1 MPDPF
6 VFVLFGGTG
15 DLAHRKVIPAL
26 YQLWRT
32 NLLPHEFMLVAI
44 GRRPY
49 TDASF
54 RAEIR
59 TSLEKYSRVLP
70 LDQQV
75 WDEFAKRIA
84 YLQGDFN
91 DPAAYAHLSQ
101 HLDTCDTEHGTAG
114 NRLFYLATQPSAFPE
129 IVGELGRAGL
139 DHEMHGGGWRRVVIE
154 KPFGRDLESAIRLN
168 REVGKVF
175 REKQVYR
182 IDHYLG
188 KETVRNLLVFRFGNG
203 IFEPIWNRRYVDHV
217 QITVAESIGIEARGA
232 FYEETGAIRDF
243 LQNHLMQLVS
253 LVAMEP
259 PASFDADA
267 LRDEKVKVLRAV
279 APKTRE
285 EIAGRRRPRPVRPG
299 LGRRRRRCPGYRE
312 EPDVD
317 PESETETFVAA
328 RLEIDDWRWAGVPFY
343 VRSGKRLPKRSSEIA
358 IQFRAV
364 PHRLFTEAGADP
376 EPNLLAMRIQPDE
389 GILLRFGA
397 KVPGLGIDV
406 RAVNMDFTYGSA
418 FSVDSPDAYET
429 LILDA
434 LLGDAALFT
443 RADEV
448 EQAWGIV
455 TPDHRRLGRRGP
467 RPTSRTTRPARGAR
481 RPPTRSSSRTAGAGG
496 GSDGHRDGRARHRAV
511 SSSPRRPQ
519 TPGEPALRWSS
530 RVHSIDEIERE
541 LARIW
546 SIPKLDGDG
555 GGRRGAP
562 RGRPD
567 ERDEPRRRGSPARD
581 RRARRRDHPAAHRQA
596 PVAHAHPHLGRPG
609 EPLLA
614 RRPDPGLLRAA
625 AGRRGGDVRRADL
638 HHRRRR
644 GRAAPRGDRRAAAH
658 PRPAGDPVV
667 AGRTAVRDASRPAT
681 CWRWPTGSWSTDPR
695 GAATGSAGCASWPA
709 RWTATGSP

>member
-1 MPDPF
+1 MRATVTKTNKTAPADAPAARDAADAPAPAAPSPAGAKPAKDAPRTMRDLRIARETKRKPERTGDKHVDNPLREGLRLERMPDPF

-54 RAEIR
+54 QAEIK

-75 WDEFAKRIA
+75 WDEFARRIS

-91 DPAAYAHLSQ
+91 DAAAYAHLRQ
-101 HLDTCDTEHGTAG
+101 HLDTCDVEHGTAG
-114 NRLFYLATQPSAFPE
+114 NQLFYLATQPSAFPE

-139 DHEMHGGGWRRVVIE
+139 DHEMHGGGWRRLVIE
-154 KPFGRDLESAIRLN
+154 KPFGRDLDSAVRLN

-279 APKTRE
+279 APKTRA
-285 EIAGRRRPRPVRPG
+285 EIAADLIRGQYGRGWVAAQEV
-299 LGRRRRRCPGYRE
+299 PGYRE
-312 EPDVD
+312 EPAVD
-317 PESETETFVAA
+317 PQSETETFVAA

-397 KVPGLGIDV
+397 KVPGLGVDV

-448 EQAWGIV
+448 EEAWGIV
-455 TPDHRRLGRRGP
+455 TPIIDAWADEASPGFPNYEAGTWGP
-467 RPTSRTTRPARGAR
+467 AA
-481 RPPTRSSSRTAGAGG
+481 ADALIE
-496 GSDGHRDGRARHRAV
+496 RDGRRW
-511 SSSPRRPQ
+511 RR
-519 TPGEPALRWSS
+519 
-530 RVHSIDEIERE
+530 I
-541 LARIW
+541 
-546 SIPKLDGDG
+546 
-555 GGRRGAP
+555 
-562 RGRPD
+562 
-567 ERDEPRRRGSPARD
+567 
-581 RRARRRDHPAAHRQA
+581 
-596 PVAHAHPHLGRPG
+596 
-609 EPLLA
+609 
-614 RRPDPGLLRAA
+614 
-625 AGRRGGDVRRADL
+625 
-638 HHRRRR
+638 
-644 GRAAPRGDRRAAAH
+644 
-658 PRPAGDPVV
+658 
-667 AGRTAVRDASRPAT
+667 
-681 CWRWPTGSWSTDPR
+681 
-695 GAATGSAGCASWPA
+695 
-709 RWTATGSP
+709 

>member
-1 MPDPF
+1 MAKATITDPSVAPATPGPAAPTPGAAKPAKDVPRTMRELRLARVAKRKPERTPDKRLENPLREGLRLERMPDPF
-6 VFVLFGGTG
+6 VFALFGGTG

-32 NLLPHEFMLVAI
+32 NLLPHEFMLIAI

-49 TDASF
+49 TDQTF
-54 RAEIR
+54 QTEIE
-59 TSLEKYSRVLP
+59 SALDKFSRVLP
-70 LDQQV
+70 LDPQV
-75 WDEFAKRIA
+75 WAEFSKRIT

-91 DPAAYAHLSQ
+91 DPATYVRLTQ
-101 HLDTCDTEHGTAG
+101 RLETCDVEHGTAG
-114 NRLFYLATQPSAFPE
+114 NRLYYLATHSSSFPD
-129 IVGELGRAGL
+129 IIGELGRAGL

-154 KPFGRDLESAIRLN
+154 KPFGRDLDSAIRLN

-217 QITVAESIGIEARGA
+217 QITVAESIGIESRGA

-267 LRDEKVKVLRAV
+267 LRDEKVKVLRAI
-279 APKTRE
+279 APKTSE
-285 EIAGRRRPRPVRPG
+285 EIAADVVRGQYGRGWVAAQEV
-299 LGRRRRRCPGYRE
+299 PGYRE

-317 PESETETFVAA
+317 PQSETETFVAA

-455 TPDHRRLGRRGP
+455 TPIIDAWADGP
-467 RPTSRTTRPARGAR
+467 PPDFPNYEAGTWGPAEAD
-481 RPPTRSSSRTAGAGG
+481 ALME
-496 GSDGHRDGRARHRAV
+496 RDGRRW
-511 SSSPRRPQ
+511 RR
-519 TPGEPALRWSS
+519 
-530 RVHSIDEIERE
+530 I
-541 LARIW
+541 
-546 SIPKLDGDG
+546 
-555 GGRRGAP
+555 
-562 RGRPD
+562 
-567 ERDEPRRRGSPARD
+567 
-581 RRARRRDHPAAHRQA
+581 
-596 PVAHAHPHLGRPG
+596 
-609 EPLLA
+609 
-614 RRPDPGLLRAA
+614 
-625 AGRRGGDVRRADL
+625 
-638 HHRRRR
+638 
-644 GRAAPRGDRRAAAH
+644 
-658 PRPAGDPVV
+658 
-667 AGRTAVRDASRPAT
+667 
-681 CWRWPTGSWSTDPR
+681 
-695 GAATGSAGCASWPA
+695 
-709 RWTATGSP
+709 

>member
-1 MPDPF
+1 MRANVTKTSEVAPAKAPEEPDASAPKAPATPAAPGPGGSKPAKDVPRTMRELRLARALKRKPERSADKHIDNPLREGLRLERMPDPF

-32 NLLPHEFMLVAI
+32 NLLPHEFMLIAI

-49 TDASF
+49 TDESF
-54 RAEIR
+54 RTEIKA
-59 TSLEKYSRVLP
+59 SLDKYSRVLP
-70 LDQQV
+70 LDAQV
-75 WDEFAKRIA
+75 WEEFAKRID
-84 YLQGDFN
+84 YLKADFN
-91 DPAAYAHLSQ
+91 DPTAYAHLSKY
-101 HLDTCDTEHGTAG
+101 LDTCDVEHGTQG
-114 NRLFYLATQPSAFPE
+114 NRLYYLATQPSAFPD

-139 DHEMHGGGWRRVVIE
+139 DHEMHGGGWRRIVIE
-154 KPFGRDLESAIRLN
+154 KPFGRDLESAVRLN

-217 QITVAESIGIEARGA
+217 QITVAESIGIENRGA

-279 APKTRE
+279 APKTRA
-285 EIAGRRRPRPVRPG
+285 EIANDVVRGQYGRGWVAAQEVPA
-299 LGRRRRRCPGYRE
+299 YRE
-312 EPDVD
+312 EPDVE

-448 EQAWGIV
+448 EEAWGIV
-455 TPDHRRLGRRGP
+455 TP
-467 RPTSRTTRPARGAR
+467 
-481 RPPTRSSSRTAGAGG
+481 
-496 GSDGHRDGRARHRAV
+496 
-511 SSSPRRPQ
+511 
-519 TPGEPALRWSS
+519 
-530 RVHSIDEIERE
+530 IIE
-541 LARIW
+541 AW
-546 SIPKLDGDG
+546 
-555 GGRRGAP
+555 A
-562 RGRPD
+562 
-567 ERDEPRRRGSPARD
+567 DEPSPEFPNYDAGTWG
-581 RRARRRDHPAAHRQA
+581 PAAADALIEQDS
-596 PVAHAHPHLGRPG
+596 
-609 EPLLA
+609 
-614 RRPDPGLLRAA
+614 RRW
-625 AGRRGGDVRRADL
+625 RRI
-638 HHRRRR
+638 
-644 GRAAPRGDRRAAAH
+644 
-658 PRPAGDPVV
+658 
-667 AGRTAVRDASRPAT
+667 
-681 CWRWPTGSWSTDPR
+681 
-695 GAATGSAGCASWPA
+695 
-709 RWTATGSP
+709 

>member
-1 MPDPF
+1 MAKATETEPSATPGTLAPAAPTPGAAKPARDVPRTMRELRVARAAKRKPERTAERRTENPLREGLRLERMPDPF
-6 VFVLFGGTG
+6 VFALFGGTG

-32 NLLPHEFMLVAI
+32 NLLPHEFMLIAI

-49 TDASF
+49 TDETF
-54 RAEIR
+54 QAEIK
-59 TSLEKYSRVLP
+59 TALEKYSRVLP
-70 LDQQV
+70 LDPQV
-75 WDEFAKRIA
+75 WSEFAKRIS
-84 YLQGDFN
+84 YLKGDFN
-91 DPAAYAHLSQ
+91 DSTTYVHLTKR
-101 HLDTCDTEHGTAG
+101 LETCDVEHGTAG
-114 NRLFYLATQPSAFPE
+114 NRLYYLATHSSAFPD
-129 IVGELGRAGL
+129 IIGELGRAGL
-139 DHEMHGGGWRRVVIE
+139 DHETHGGGWRRVVIE
-154 KPFGRDLESAIRLN
+154 KPFGRDLDSAVRLN

-217 QITVAESIGIEARGA
+217 QITVAESIGIEGRGA

-267 LRDEKVKVLRAV
+267 LRDEKVKVLRAI
-279 APKTRE
+279 APMTPE
-285 EIAGRRRPRPVRPG
+285 EIAAAVVRGQYGRGWVAAQEV
-299 LGRRRRRCPGYRE
+299 PGYRE

-317 PESETETFVAA
+317 PLSETETFVAA

-448 EQAWGIV
+448 EEAWGIV
-455 TPDHRRLGRRGP
+455 TPIIDAWADGP
-467 RPTSRTTRPARGAR
+467 QPDFPNYEAGTWGPAEAD
-481 RPPTRSSSRTAGAGG
+481 ALME
-496 GSDGHRDGRARHRAV
+496 RDGRRW
-511 SSSPRRPQ
+511 RR
-519 TPGEPALRWSS
+519 
-530 RVHSIDEIERE
+530 I
-541 LARIW
+541 
-546 SIPKLDGDG
+546 
-555 GGRRGAP
+555 
-562 RGRPD
+562 
-567 ERDEPRRRGSPARD
+567 
-581 RRARRRDHPAAHRQA
+581 
-596 PVAHAHPHLGRPG
+596 
-609 EPLLA
+609 
-614 RRPDPGLLRAA
+614 
-625 AGRRGGDVRRADL
+625 
-638 HHRRRR
+638 
-644 GRAAPRGDRRAAAH
+644 
-658 PRPAGDPVV
+658 
-667 AGRTAVRDASRPAT
+667 
-681 CWRWPTGSWSTDPR
+681 
-695 GAATGSAGCASWPA
+695 
-709 RWTATGSP
+709 